1 MNYAGPLRR
10 INFFIVLQLIM
21 YRRIGQETSRG
32 NSSAEVG
39 DRRLV
44 THGRDGK
51 LKSLLKKTY
60 LSRWVGT
67 PDFKGNEAD
76 LNSMEFVRFVNIF
89 SVQ

>member
-1 MNYAGPLRR
+1 
-10 INFFIVLQLIM
+10 M

-67 PDFKGNEAD
+67 LDFKGHEAEAD